1 MQTGPERPA
10 FLKNIGRNVVFLG
23 VVSGLTD
30 ISSEMLYPIMPLF
43 LTAVLGAPMTV
54 VGLIEG
60 VAEATASLLKA
71 ASGLWSDRVGR
82 RKPFVLWGYGL
93 SAVSKPL
100 LALAAAWPFVLFC
113 RFLDRSGK
121 GVRTSARDALITAS
135 AEPGFWGRA
144 FGFHRAMDTAGAVAG
159 PLITVLLLSY
169 FGLGYRSIFM
179 IAAIPAAL
187 GVIVLAAFVEE
198 RPLSP
203 NGTDVPRGGT
213 SGLATQGV
221 ASSNFTALCAVKGI
235 FTPDYTRFLLVY
247 GLFAVGNSSDVFLLL
262 KAAQGG
268 LSPVKV
274 VLAYVLYNAVYALAA
289 VPAGALADRLG
300 RTRTLAVGLAVFAA
314 VYLGFARVEGGRWF
328 WLLFPVY
335 GFYGALTES
344 ALKAA
349 VAERCAAE
357 NRATAMGVFQGLT
370 GVLALAASLAAGW
383 LWSRVSPA
391 APFYLGAACAA
402 AAAPL
407 LLLFPVRARTSAR

>member
-1 MQTGPERPA
+1 M

-43 LTAVLGAPMTV
+43 LTTVLGAPMTV

-71 ASGLWSDRVGR
+71 ASGLWSDRAGR

-93 SAVSKPL
+93 SALSKPL
-100 LALAAAWPFVLFC
+100 LALAGAWPFVLFC
-113 RFLDRSGK
+113 RFLDRTGK

-135 AEPGFWGRA
+135 SEPEHWGRA

-159 PLITVLLLSY
+159 PLATVFLLSVC
-169 FGLGYRSIFM
+169 GLGYRSIFL
-179 IAAIPAAL
+179 IAAIPAVL
-187 GVIVLAAFVEE
+187 GVLVLAAFVEE
-198 RPLSP
+198 RRSSP
-203 NGTDVPRGGT
+203 DGTAAPRGGAA
-213 SGLATQGV
+213 GLATLRV
-221 ASSNFTALCAVKGI
+221 ASSGFSA
-235 FTPDYTRFLLVY
+235 DYKRFLLVY

-268 LSPVKV
+268 LSPTKV

-289 VPAGALADRLG
+289 TPAGMLADRLG
-300 RTRTLAVGLAVFAA
+300 RTRTLAAGLAVFAA
-314 VYLGFARVEGGRWF
+314 VYLGFARVAAGPWF

-335 GFYGALTES
+335 GCYTALAES
-344 ALKAA
+344 SLNAA
-349 VAERCAAE
+349 IAERCTAQ
-357 NRATAMGVFQGLT
+357 NRATAMGLFQGT
-370 GVLALAASLAAGW
+370 VGVLALAASLAAGW
-383 LWSRVSPA
+383 LWTQVSPA

-407 LLLFPVRARTSAR
+407 LLLLPERARS